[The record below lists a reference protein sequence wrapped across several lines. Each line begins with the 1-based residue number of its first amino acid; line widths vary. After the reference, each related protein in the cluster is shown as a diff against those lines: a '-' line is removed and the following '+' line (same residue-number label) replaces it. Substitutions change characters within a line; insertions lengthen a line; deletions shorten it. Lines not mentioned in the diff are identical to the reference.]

1 MDLVTISALLGAAF
15 LHASW
20 HTLVKGAA
28 SNIATLA
35 GMNAVALAAAL
46 LAAPWIGFP
55 VAAAWPII
63 FGAAFLHS
71 AYKLSL
77 THAYSHGDL
86 SQAYPVARGLTP
98 LFATALAFGFVGEAP
113 GMSSLC
119 GIVLIVAGLLTLS
132 MERTGRRL
140 PWPAIFSA
148 TAAGLSVALYTVIDA
163 YGVRISGNWAAF
175 TLWLIV
181 VDASLFIVLSRAIR
195 GDQLW
200 RDWRGD
206 PFRVALTGAIGIVSF
221 GVFMWALGHAPIGT
235 VAALR
240 ETSVL
245 FALINGWIFLREP
258 VSAPRI
264 VSAVLIFFGVLT
276 VAIG

>member
-1 MDLVTISALLGAAF
+1 MDPITISALLGAAF

-55 VAAAWPII
+55 AAVAWPII
-63 FGAAFLHS
+63 IGAAFLHS
-71 AYKLSL
+71 GYKLSL
-77 THAYSHGDL
+77 THAYRHGDL

-98 LFATALAFGFVGEAP
+98 LFAAVLAFAWLSETP
-113 GMSSLC
+113 GIGQLG
-119 GIVLIVAGLLTLS
+119 GIALIVAGLLTLS
-132 MERTGRRL
+132 AERTSRRL
-140 PWPAIFSA
+140 PWPAILSA
-148 TAAGLSVALYTVIDA
+148 AAAGLSVALYTVIDA
-163 YGVRISGNWAAF
+163 YGVRISENWAAF

-181 VDASLFIVLSRAIR
+181 VDSSLFITLSRAIR
-195 GDQLW
+195 GHQLW
-200 RDWRGD
+200 NDWRGD
-206 PFRVALTGAIGIVSF
+206 PFRIALTGVIGIVSF
-221 GVFMWALGHAPIGT
+221 GVFMWALGRAEVGA

-245 FALINGWIFLREP
+245 FALFNGWIVLKEP
-258 VSAPRI
+258 VSPPRI
-264 VSAVLIFFGVLT
+264 ASAALIFLGVLT
-276 VAIG
+276 VAAT